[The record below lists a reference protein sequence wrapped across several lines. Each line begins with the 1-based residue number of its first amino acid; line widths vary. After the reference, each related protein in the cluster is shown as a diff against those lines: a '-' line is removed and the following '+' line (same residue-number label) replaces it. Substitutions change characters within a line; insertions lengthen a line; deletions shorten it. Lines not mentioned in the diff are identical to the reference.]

1 MMDIRQGP
9 SDIHIGSFKPGAAD
23 DDIHQG
29 PSDIQGIPTLDPL
42 FPSAE
47 LYPSMT
53 LHPNG

>member
-1 MMDIRQGP
+1 MTPVRKGPSDIHGGSFKPDTAADDIRQGP
-9 SDIHIGSFKPGAAD
+9 SDIEGTPA
-23 DDIHQG
+23 
-29 PSDIQGIPTLDPL
+29 LDPL